1 MKRSLFILG
10 CVIALVSSV
19 MAQDKTTA
27 VKEDVA
33 RIAITPYVDPDL
45 GFNKEVTKQLNSK
58 MTAMLAKAGM
68 AGGPNQRFILA
79 ANVSVLSEDIVVTTK
94 EMFQYE
100 LEVYFVLGDGIEGTK
115 YASNSITVKG
125 IGDTKAGAYLAAIK
139 KISTSHSSFKS
150 FFEKGK
156 QEIVN
161 HFATKCDF
169 MLKEAQAM
177 ADRKEYDKAISSLVS
192 VPDACEECYHKAMD
206 ASVVIYQRMIEN
218 DCQKNIN
225 SAKMEIANNNWD
237 DAVIYL
243 YGYTPDMDCYSEVEK
258 LLVEIKDHQCADA
271 IARAQAAWASR
282 DAEGAAEW
290 LAEVAAD
297 SKCYPEAQELQKDI
311 AANLDEQARKE
322 WDFKVRQ
329 HRDEV
334 SIAKASI
341 RAVRDIGVAYAENQP
356 AVVYRTYGWWW

>member
-1 MKRSLFILG
+1 MKRSLLIVGCILALASSM
-10 CVIALVSSV
+10 IA
-19 MAQDKTTA
+19 QTKTTA
-27 VKEDVA
+27 VKEDAA
-33 RIAITPYVDPDL
+33 RIAITPYVDPEL

-58 MTAMLAKAGM
+58 MTTMLAKAGM

-79 ANVSVLSEDIVVTTK
+79 ANVSVLTEDIIVTTK

-100 LEVYFVLGDGIEGTK
+100 LEVHLVLGDGIEGTK
-115 YASNSITVKG
+115 YATNSFTVKG
-125 IGDTKAGAYLAAIK
+125 IGDTKAGAYIAAIK
-139 KISTSHSSFKS
+139 KISPTHSSLKS

-177 ADRKEYDKAISSLVS
+177 ADRKEYEQAISSLTS
-192 VPDACEECYHKAMD
+192 VPDACEECYNKAMD
-206 ASVVIYQRMIEN
+206 ASVVIYQRMVEN

-243 YGYTPDMDCYSEVEK
+243 YGYTPDMECYPEVEK

-271 IARAQAAWASR
+271 LARAQAAWASR
-282 DAEGAAEW
+282 DAAGAAEW
-290 LAEVAAD
+290 LGEVAAD
-297 SKCYPEAQELQKDI
+297 SKCYPEAQKLQKEVGE
-311 AANLDEQARKE
+311 NLDEQARKE

-329 HRDEV
+329 HRDQV
-334 SIAKASI
+334 SIAKATI